1 MFQPFDNLHG
11 LHTHNIRYAQIS
23 FSFPFFSLGTH
34 TIHTEHE
41 DTFPLRTRFY
51 LFELKA
57 RDFLLRNTHS
67 SFTPTCDNYYKHD
80 FGTVKEVELLFSMV
94 AHWTHNYGGF
104 SLISPFDNST
114 NTHSHF
120 LTTRL
125 TQPTDIRWV
134 IPICDWS
141 VSQSVSQ
148 WLTFNLYI
156 VDGGAGWTRKS
167 NDKYCGHQFIC
178 TLHTHGPQFII
189 GYVRE
194 IMTMMMIIRRY
205 LQPLLHTLN
214 TDPRNATQR
223 AN

>member
-23 FSFPFFSLGTH
+23 FSFLFFSLGTH

-94 AHWTHNYGGF
+94 AHWTHNYEGF
-104 SLISPFDNST
+104 SLIFPFDNST

-120 LTTRL
+120 LTTCL

-141 VSQSVSQ
+141 VSQSVSD
-148 WLTFNLYI
+148 WHSTSILSMVVLAGLVNRTINIVATNLFALCI
-156 VDGGAGWTRKS
+156 
-167 NDKYCGHQFIC
+167 
-178 TLHTHGPQFII
+178 HTVQN
-189 GYVRE
+189 
-194 IMTMMMIIRRY
+194 
-205 LQPLLHTLN
+205 L
-214 TDPRNATQR
+214 
-223 AN
+223 